1 MNPSRVWFLSLL
13 AAGSAVAAAG
23 CHDLE
28 LAQLR
33 CSLNGPCP
41 SGYACGG
48 DGFCRRQL
56 GDNGRV
62 AGPPGSKKQGE
73 ACGAADECV
82 THNCADGVCCDT
94 ACGDACTRLQ
104 PSRERRQLRR
114 DRPRT
119 ALRPRR
125 LRQAAR
131 HELRHHR
138 ALRRRRAVPA
148 LRRHHGLR
156 RRSLREGQQHL
167 LPRGALRRSRV
178 LRRRRRR
185 PVVRAVHVQAG
196 RQGLRRPLRRPDR
209 VRVAQPLQQRIVRH
223 DRQRPA
229 LPQRRPVPVRL
240 LCRRRLLQRTLH
252 GTVHGMRSDRVA
264 RNLRA
269 GRGGK
274 PARRARH
281 LRRRGNELRRTVHGG
296 QRHRVQLPGRREHL
310 SERHLHQRRRER
322 LADHG
327 GRLRRRRLVQRGRR
341 HRVWHLHVRGGRRL
355 RHHLR
360 GRLRLR
366 GRVHLPGRGL
376 PGEGR
381 RRGAMHRHQPVRRR
395 ARLARTASAARAPAP
410 TLAEA
415 AISADRQGTAWSSP
429 RPTIRIPV
437 PPIRAPATRAEP
449 ARSRTSRPARPPPT
463 ARAERARP
471 SIQTLTA
478 TRSAIA
484 ARPSP
489 TARRSRSA
497 APPARAG

>member
-13 AAGSAVAAAG
+13 VAGSAAAAG

-33 CSLNGPCP
+33 CSLDGRCP
-41 SGYACGG
+41 PDYACGG

-73 ACGAADECV
+73 ACAAADECI

-94 ACGDACTRLQ
+94 ACGDACRACNLPENVGSCVAIARGQ
-104 PSRERRQLRR
+104 PSVHGGCAQQPATSCGTNGLCDGAGR
-114 DRPRT
+114 
-119 ALRPRR
+119 
-125 LRQAAR
+125 
-131 HELRHHR
+131 
-138 ALRRRRAVPA
+138 VPA

-185 PVVRAVHVQAG
+185 TVVRAVHVQAG

-229 LPQRRPVPVRL
+229 LPQRRPVPVGL

-264 RNLRA
+264 RNLCA
-269 GRGGK
+269 G
-274 PARRARH
+274 
-281 LRRRGNELRRTVHGG
+281 
-296 QRHRVQLPGRREHL
+296 
-310 SERHLHQRRRER
+310 RRRETR
-322 LADHG
+322 TARAAPAPARERAAPDSARAASATACSYPGGESICRSATCTNGAANASQTTAAGCDGAGSCSAGAVTACGIYMCAAGGVCATTCAGDFDCAAGYICQGGACQAKGAAAAPCTATSQCAGGLTCKDGVCCESACADPC
-327 GRLRRRRLVQRGRR
+327 RTLQSRRTSRALRGRRLGRRSGFLSRRYAHLQRGRS
-341 HRVWHLHVRGGRRL
+341 LH
-355 RHHLR
+355 
-360 GRLRLR
+360 
-366 GRVHLPGRGL
+366 
-376 PGEGR
+376 
-381 RRGAMHRHQPVRRR
+381 A
-395 ARLARTASAARAPAP
+395 
-410 TLAEA
+410 
-415 AISADRQGTAWSSP
+415 QGS
-429 RPTIRIPV
+429 
-437 PPIRAPATRAEP
+437 
-449 ARSRTSRPARPPPT
+449 SRPARPPPT